1 MSQCNELTVILIT
14 IAIVSVCAGSLFF
27 IEWFDKRD
35 KGGWNG

>member
-1 MSQCNELTVILIT
+1 MIDELVLILIT
-14 IAIVSVCAGSLFF
+14 IAIVSVCASSLFF

>member
-1 MSQCNELTVILIT
+1 MIDELVLILIT